1 MNSAYLS
8 IQHVSKFYDARKV
21 HALNDV
27 SFDVMKGEVVAIIG
41 PSGCGKSSLLSLMG
55 LLDRPDEGRIVVGSR
70 NLTDIPDPY
79 SYRANT
85 VGFVFQFHHLLPA
98 MTLYE
103 NIEAPLLPLGMG
115 RAERQQRVATM
126 LENMNLLHRATF
138 FPAEVS
144 GGERQRAAVARAM
157 INEPELLLADE
168 PTGNLDSSSG
178 AIVMDAFLRQARDR
192 QMTVLL
198 VTHNQEIA
206 ARADRIVTMQDGKIS
221 CLIQPEP
228 NRY

>member
-8 IQHVSKFYDARKV
+8 VQHVSKFYDARKV
-21 HALNDV
+21 HALDDV
-27 SFDVMKGEVVAIIG
+27 SFDVMKGEVVAIVG

-103 NIEAPLLPLGMG
+103 NVESPLVPLGMG
-115 RAERQQRVATM
+115 RAERQQRVAAM
-126 LENMNLLHRATF
+126 LENMDLLHRATF